1 MISNKKIGEWVLRV
15 ALLLIGCCYG
25 FLIYT
30 SLVINGH
37 LVTLSTYFGGTL
49 SDRFQV
55 IIVFLQC
62 ILFIILGMMPTRY
75 LQKYWRY
82 YFIDALMILFFSIP
96 NMIGLLS
103 ILNMG
108 QLVLVMGVE
117 WVIPL
122 GFLFIVKN
130 IRE

>member
-1 MISNKKIGEWVLRV
+1 MSLSKKISEWILRF
-15 ALLLIGCCYG
+15 ALLFMGFGYG

-37 LVTLSTYFGGTL
+37 LITFSTYFGGTL

-55 IIVFLQC
+55 FVVFLRC
-62 ILFIILGMMPTRY
+62 ILFIILGIMPTRY
-75 LQKYWRY
+75 LQKYWKY
-82 YFIDALMILFFSIP
+82 YFIDALMILFFSLP

-103 ILNMG
+103 ILYIG

-117 WVIPL
+117 WLIPL
-122 GFLFIVKN
+122 SFLFIVKN